1 MSISSLLV
9 HARTEDISRVQDAL
23 NSQKGVEVHATTPEG
38 RLVVTVDEPDN
49 GRAADILQS
58 FRELDGVLST
68 SLVYT
73 YFDEETAE
81 AKKEHAA

>member
-1 MSISSLLV
+1 MSISSLLI
-9 HARTEDISRVQDAL
+9 HTLPADMGRTRNAL
-23 NSQKGVEVHATTPEG
+23 SALTGVEVHGETPKG
-38 RLVVTVDEPDN
+38 HLIVTVDDQN
-49 GRAADILQS
+49 NARAADTMMS
-58 FRELDGVLST
+58 FREMDGVLST

>member
-1 MSISSLLV
+1 MSISSLLIHV
-9 HARTEDISRVQDAL
+9 RTENIGPVRDAL
-23 NSQKGVEVHATTPEG
+23 NEQVGVEVHADTPEG

-49 GRAADILQS
+49 ARAAEIIQS
-58 FRELDGVLST
+58 FREMDGVLST